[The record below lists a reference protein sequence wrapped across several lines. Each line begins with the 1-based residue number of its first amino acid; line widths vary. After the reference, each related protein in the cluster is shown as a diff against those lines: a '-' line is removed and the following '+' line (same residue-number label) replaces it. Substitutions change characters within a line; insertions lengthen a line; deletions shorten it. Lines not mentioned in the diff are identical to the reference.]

1 MWTARAEDQTDPYL
15 AYIPPALLTAEE
27 MKNVLSTR
35 FDDIWFWN
43 DKKSLG
49 EKPTLVSVVYD
60 ASVRVE
66 LGRTQREEEEKQQDE
81 VSDHASDDGAL
92 ASLAQPLVDNAAKL
106 MLDTGASYH
115 VMDSKVVRR
124 PKERIKQ
131 SIDGNGSVRRTG
143 L

>member
-1 MWTARAEDQTDPYL
+1 MWAARTEDHTDPYL
-15 AYIPPALLTAEE
+15 AYIPPVLLTTEE

-43 DKKSLG
+43 DKNSLS
-49 EKPTLVSVVYD
+49 EKPTFVSVVYD

-66 LGRTQREEEEKQQDE
+66 LGRIQREEEEKLKGE
-81 VSDHASDDGAL
+81 VSDHASDDGVL
-92 ASLAQPLVDNAAKL
+92 ASLAQPLVDNASKL

-124 PKERIKQ
+124 PK
-131 SIDGNGSVRRTG
+131 
-143 L
+143 